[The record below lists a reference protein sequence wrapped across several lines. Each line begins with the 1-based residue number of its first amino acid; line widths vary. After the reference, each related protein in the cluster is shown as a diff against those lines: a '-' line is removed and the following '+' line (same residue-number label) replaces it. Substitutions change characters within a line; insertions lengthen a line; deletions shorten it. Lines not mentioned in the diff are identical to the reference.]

1 MSQYETSNRTPL
13 TAKQSASVYRVLQSR
28 AAMGQKALSFELFP
42 PREGAEDQLW
52 RTFQALLDAKADF
65 ISVTYGAGGSN
76 QEKSFEVLE
85 RMAPEILTIGHLTCI
100 GASRQSTND
109 TIKRFEQAGVRA
121 VLALRG
127 DAPKD
132 RPNAL
137 ADGELKTALE
147 LVELVREETSLEVGV
162 AAFPEGHIESP
173 SLAHDAR
180 VLQMKQAAGAAFAV
194 TQLFFG
200 VGFYTDMLAQADKVG
215 ATLPIVPGLMPVSNA
230 KQLLRMADMSGA
242 AVPTEL
248 AHQLETADEVT
259 ARRIGMDYTIALGK
273 QLLEAGAPGLHIFT
287 LNRSEAALE
296 LAAGVGL
303 L

>member
-1 MSQYETSNRTPL
+1 
-13 TAKQSASVYRVLQSR
+13 
-28 AAMGQKALSFELFP
+28 
-42 PREGAEDQLW
+42 
-52 RTFQALLDAKADF
+52 
-65 ISVTYGAGGSN
+65 
-76 QEKSFEVLE
+76 
-85 RMAPEILTIGHLTCI
+85 
-100 GASRQSTND
+100 
-109 TIKRFEQAGVRA
+109 
-121 VLALRG
+121 
-127 DAPKD
+127 
-132 RPNAL
+132 
-137 ADGELKTALE
+137 
-147 LVELVREETSLEVGV
+147 
-162 AAFPEGHIESP
+162 
-173 SLAHDAR
+173 
-180 VLQMKQAAGAAFAV
+180 MKQAAGAAFAV

-200 VGFYTDMLAQADKVG
+200 VEFYTEMLSEAEKVG

-248 AHQLETADEVT
+248 AHQLETADEAT

>member
-1 MSQYETSNRTPL
+1 MSQYETSSRTPL
-13 TAKQSASVYRVLQSR
+13 TAKQSETVYRVLQSR
-28 AAMGQKALSFELFP
+28 AAMGQKSLSFEFFP
-42 PREGAEDQLW
+42 PREGAEQQLW
-52 RTFQALLDAKADF
+52 DTFQAVLDAKADF

-85 RMAPEILTIGHLTCI
+85 RMAPQVLTIGHLTCI
-100 GASRQSTND
+100 GASRNSTLE
-109 TIKRFEQAGVRA
+109 TIKRFEQAGVRS

-137 ADGELKTALE
+137 ADGELKTALQ
-147 LVELVREETSLEVGV
+147 LVELVRDETSLEVGV
-162 AAFPEGHIESP
+162 AAFPEGHSESP

-200 VGFYTDMLAQADKVG
+200 VDFYTEMLAQAENAG
-215 ATLPIVPGLMPVSNA
+215 ASLPIVPGLMPVSNA
-230 KQLLRMADMSGA
+230 KQLLRMAEMSGA

-248 AHQLETADEVT
+248 AHQLETADEAT
-259 ARRIGMDYTIALGK
+259 ARRIGMEYTVSLGK
-273 QLLEAGAPGLHIFT
+273 QLLDAGAPGLHIFT